1 MQGWCK
7 NQPFLLGSYMF
18 NIQNIVVVALILFM
32 GACGKQEDTT
42 PNQDKKEKVELVGE
56 QIHKQANQQEAE
68 QGTEQENKRK
78 DEDKNFIENS
88 SDILSVKEKFIK
100 EKNEK
105 SSKTQRKTV
114 LINEQKIEVFQFPIV
129 KGTKVYNPLLLEYGV
144 IKGDIVIVSSHL
156 NNIKSH
162 LSIDEVNE
170 IAKNTYRIKPKST
183 NLYDVYKKALTIPEV
198 KHVELSIDYSLPIK
212 NHENM

>member
-18 NIQNIVVVALILFM
+18 NIQNIVVVALILFI
-32 GACGKQEDTT
+32 GACSKQEATA
-42 PNQDKKEKVELVGE
+42 PNQDKKTELVDE
-56 QIHKQANQQEAE
+56 QVLKQANQQETE
-68 QGTEQENKRK
+68 QETVQENKRK
-78 DEDKNFIENS
+78 DEEKNLIENS
-88 SDILSVKEKFIK
+88 SELLSVKERFVK
-100 EKNEK
+100 EQNEK
-105 SSKTQRKTV
+105 SSKTQRKIV

-162 LSIDEVNE
+162 LSIDEIDE